1 MQLLE
6 TDNES
11 KFIENLNYQISKK
24 NQFYEKMPV
33 FHQKL
38 DNLNFKLNLKESISK
53 LRRKFEKIR
62 YRDLYKSTIKEFSE
76 LIYRE

>member
-11 KFIENLNYQISKK
+11 KFIENLIYQISKK

-38 DNLNFKLNLKESISK
+38 DDLNFKLNLKESISK

-76 LIYRE
+76 LINRE